1 MTKFEKKNMPRII
14 YLDNNATT
22 PCAREVVDGMLPFFS
37 SDYGNPSSPHAAGRK
52 ALRAVEAARLHIA
65 DAVGCDSADLIFTS
79 GATESNNL
87 ALLGAAERAEPSRRR
102 VLVGAIEH
110 KSVLATCHLLTERGF
125 IVEEVPVDDTGMVRV
140 DAVEHKLGPDVLI
153 VAVQA
158 ANNEVGTLQPV
169 EAVARLAH
177 GHGALVHCDAAQALG
192 KIDIQVAKLGVDMAS
207 FSGHK
212 VYGPKGIGVLFL
224 RRGMASVR
232 IAPILGGG
240 GQELNLR
247 PGTLNV
253 PGIVGMGI
261 ACKAARSCLADDV
274 ATITFLRDRL
284 EAGVLHQVPGVK
296 INGNRQNRLSGT
308 SSMSVR
314 GIPADVLIANLPQL
328 CISTGS
334 ACTSGANSPS
344 YVLLAMGLS
353 REEAECT
360 VRISLGRYTTRKDVD
375 AAIELLSSAIS
386 VLRA

>member
-1 MTKFEKKNMPRII
+1 MPRII

-22 PCAREVVDGMLPFFS
+22 PCAPEVVEGMLPFLS

-52 ALRAVEAARLHIA
+52 ALRAVEAARADIA
-65 DAVGCDSADLIFTS
+65 NAVGCDSADIIFTS

-87 ALLGAAERAEPSRRR
+87 ALLGAAEMAEPSRRR

-110 KSVLATCHLLTERGF
+110 KSVLAACHLLVERGF
-125 IVEEVPVDDTGMVRV
+125 VVEEIPVDDTGTVRI
-140 DAVEHKLGPDVLI
+140 DAVERMLGPDVLV

-169 EAVARLAH
+169 EAIARLAH
-177 GHGALVHCDAAQALG
+177 KHGSLVHCDAAQALG
-192 KIDIQVAKLGVDMAS
+192 KIDIQVARLGVDMAS

-212 VYGPKGIGVLFL
+212 VYGPKGIGTLFL
-224 RRGMASVR
+224 RRGMASSR
-232 IAPILGGG
+232 IAPILAGG

-261 ACKAARSCLADDV
+261 ACKAARSRLPDDV
-274 ATITFLRDRL
+274 ATIASLRDRL
-284 EAGVLHQVPGVK
+284 EAGVLHQVPGAK
-296 INGNRQNRLSGT
+296 INGSRQNRLPGT
-308 SSMSVR
+308 SSISVK
-314 GIPADVLIANLPQL
+314 GVPADVLIANVPQL

-344 YVLLAMGLS
+344 HMLLAMGLS
-353 REEAECT
+353 REDAECT
-360 VRISLGRYTTRKDVD
+360 IRISMGRYTTLEDVD
-375 AAIELLSSAIS
+375 AAIELLTSAVS
-386 VLRA
+386 ALRGQLAL